1 MFRRLA
7 IANGFG
13 WQRFL
18 KMVDQVRP
26 KKGSTL
32 ELPLSSS
39 DLEAAAQVI
48 DYGSHGRGS
57 RRVATIVS

>member
-1 MFRRLA
+1 MFQRLA

-18 KMVDQVRP
+18 KMVDQVLP
-26 KKGSTL
+26 KKGSTF

-39 DLEAAAQVI
+39 DLEAAA
-48 DYGSHGRGS
+48 
-57 RRVATIVS
+57 